1 MNVYNVM
8 IYIIPNISLFDL
20 KENHLIYHLAHR
32 PTIFVY
38 LHMDFTQSRA
48 LDILDECI

>member
-8 IYIIPNISLFDL
+8 IYIIPNICLLDY
-20 KENHLIYHLAHR
+20 KENHLIYHHAHR
-32 PTIFVY
+32 PSNFVY
-38 LHMDFTQSRA
+38 LRMDFTQSRA